1 MDRSNAT
8 GATGAASAAGT
19 TGANARAAVPT
30 ETYDFSTHFEM
41 GSLLVSPVHVRIEQL
56 RPFIAAHTHSNVSYE
71 IHYTYRGRGT
81 VTVGDDAF
89 DVHPGL
95 LYVTGPGI
103 VHMQVSNPE
112 DPVIEYCLYLNC
124 RRTSRPANDPLQL
137 FTDTTFWIGMDDGT
151 ILALLTRLIEDN
163 RHSQSDTLLMS
174 EALLRLIVL
183 HLTRIYRRD
192 MTTHA
197 QKPPLLTR
205 DSFMPILEDAFF
217 YRYRTLTLRELAG
230 LLNLSVRQTQR
241 LLLSHFGKTFSQKLS
256 EARMAAASQFL
267 DNTRLSITEIAERL
281 GFSSIE
287 HFSSSFRRNMGCSP
301 SEYRKGS
308 AARRAKEGEANR

>member
-1 MDRSNAT
+1 MEHRSDGRYDRRT
-8 GATGAASAAGT
+8 ET
-19 TGANARAAVPT
+19 PT
-30 ETYDFSTHFEM
+30 ETFNFSSRFEI
-41 GSLLVSPVHVRIEQL
+41 GSLTVSPVHLRIEQL
-56 RPFIAAHTHSNVSYE
+56 RPIIAAHRHSNVSYE
-71 IHYTYRGRGT
+71 IHYTHLGHGT
-81 VTVGDDAF
+81 VTIGEQTYDIR
-89 DVHPGL
+89 PGMV
-95 LYVTGPGI
+95 YITGPGI
-103 VHMQVSNPE
+103 VHMQTSDDI
-112 DPVIEYCLYLNC
+112 DPIIEYCLYINC
-124 RRTSRPANDPLQL
+124 RCGTRQPNDPMLL
-137 FTDTTFWIGMDDGT
+137 FTDTHFWLGMDDGT
-151 ILALLTRLIEDN
+151 IRKLLVRMIEEN
-163 RHSQSDTLLMS
+163 RQPQCDADEMS
-174 EALLRLIVL
+174 ETLLRLIIL
-183 HLTRIYRRD
+183 HLTRFYRRGQVAQ
-192 MTTHA
+192 THA
-197 QKPPLLTR
+197 VPLLTR

-217 YRYRTLTLRELAG
+217 YRYRTLSLRELAG